1 MVQRPSTWRNRDA
14 APFAPAVPVL
24 AWARSDA
31 PPLAKGGRLWAR
43 APYST
48 TVTQVARTGCREV
61 RHSRWRAAQ
70 MELTPTV
77 RVALAPKGVRSSDQ
91 PASRRLVP
99 IERDASGDF
108 RRRVL
113 AVQRRVGRP
122 SRPSVRPQVPVERGE
137 FIVHGECLHG
147 ARRRAL
153 REKSGKLR
161 VVDAAA
167 AWLAPLMM
175 IGDMT
180 GGRWRARSSGEALP
194 IS

>member
-1 MVQRPSTWRNRDA
+1 MVQRPSTWRNLDA

-31 PPLAKGGRLWAR
+31 PPPLWAR

-61 RHSRWRAAQ
+61 RHSRWRMAQ
-70 MELTPTV
+70 MESTPTSTSCFGS
-77 RVALAPKGVRSSDQ
+77 KGGSVVRSARQS
-91 PASRRLVP
+91 AS
-99 IERDASGDF
+99 
-108 RRRVL
+108 RRVL

-122 SRPSVRPQVPVERGE
+122 SRPSVRPQVPVEREE
-137 FIVHGECLHG
+137 FIVHGDCLHG

>member
-61 RHSRWRAAQ
+61 RHSRWRMAQ
-70 MELTPTV
+70 MESTPTSTSCFGS
-77 RVALAPKGVRSSDQ
+77 KGGSVVRS
-91 PASRRLVP
+91 ARSRRLVP
-99 IERDASGDF
+99 IERDASRDF

-113 AVQRRVGRP
+113 AAQRRVLRP
-122 SRPSVRPQVPVERGE
+122 SRPSVRPQIPVERGE
-137 FIVHGECLHG
+137 FIVHGECLPWRETSRILNTE
-147 ARRRAL
+147 APRCAALVRRPLPSECALKSTTFSPTRRA
-153 REKSGKLR
+153 
-161 VVDAAA
+161 
-167 AWLAPLMM
+167 
-175 IGDMT
+175 
-180 GGRWRARSSGEALP
+180 
-194 IS
+194 

>member
-61 RHSRWRAAQ
+61 RHSRWRMAQ
-70 MELTPTV
+70 MESTPTSTSCFGS
-77 RVALAPKGVRSSDQ
+77 KGGSVVRSARQS
-91 PASRRLVP
+91 ASRPNRT
-99 IERDASGDF
+99 RCGDF

-122 SRPSVRPQVPVERGE
+122 SRPSVRPQVPVEREE
-137 FIVHGECLHG
+137 FIVHGDCLHG

-180 GGRWRARSSGEALP
+180 GGRWRARSSGEALS